1 VLSALPPV
9 RRRLILGVI
18 SAVVVAVL
26 VAVVLVV
33 LNRASPSAAST
44 GPVAQDRP
52 GPVLLVPG
60 YGGATSALDT
70 LAARLRA
77 AGRDA
82 TVVRLPGDGTGELRD
97 QATVLD
103 KAVRAKLARGAPSV
117 DVIGYSAG
125 GVVARLWAETEGG
138 AAVARRIVTLGS
150 PHHGTQIA
158 ALGASILP
166 GSCPT
171 ACVELV
177 PDSDL
182 LTQLNRDE
190 TPAGPIWVSLWT
202 EQDQVVTP
210 PESARLDGAVN
221 IPVQSV
227 CADARLDHGQLPT
240 DHLVQSI
247 VLAALGPA
255 VPTQPTSADCSRLR
269 A

>member
-26 VAVVLVV
+26 VAVVLIVV
-33 LNRASPSAAST
+33 GRAGSSAASAE
-44 GPVAQDRP
+44 PVPQDRP

-60 YGGATSALDT
+60 YGGATTALDS

-82 TVVRLPGDGTGELRD
+82 TVVRLPGDGTGELKD
-97 QATVLD
+97 QAKVLD
-103 KAVRAKLARGAPSV
+103 QAVRAKLTGGAPSV
-117 DVIGYSAG
+117 DVVGYSAG
-125 GVVARLWAETEGG
+125 GVVARLWAATDGG
-138 AAVARRIVTLGS
+138 AAIARRIVTLGS
-150 PHHGTQIA
+150 PHHGTQVA
-158 ALGASILP
+158 ALGASLFP
-166 GSCPT
+166 AQCPT
-171 ACVELV
+171 ACAELV
-177 PDSDL
+177 PDSAL

-190 TPAGPIWVSLWT
+190 TPAGPVWVSLWT

-210 PESARLDGAVN
+210 PDSARLDGALN

-240 DHLVQSI
+240 DRLVQSL
-247 VLAALGPA
+247 VLAALAPA
-255 VPTQPTSADCSRLR
+255 APTQPTPADCTRLR

>member
-18 SAVVVAVL
+18 SAVIVGVL

-33 LNRASPSAAST
+33 VNRAGSAASAA
-44 GPVAQDRP
+44 PVAQDRP

-70 LAARLRA
+70 LAVRLRA

-97 QATVLD
+97 QADVLD
-103 KAVRAKLARGAPSV
+103 KAVRAKLAGGAPSV
-117 DVIGYSAG
+117 DVVGYSAG
-125 GVVARLWAETEGG
+125 GVVARLWAATDGG

-150 PHHGTQIA
+150 PHHGTQVA
-158 ALGASILP
+158 ALGASLFP
-166 GSCPT
+166 GQCPT
-171 ACVELV
+171 ACAELV
-177 PDSDL
+177 PGSAL

-202 EQDQVVTP
+202 DQDQVVTP
-210 PESARLDGAVN
+210 PDSARLDGALN

-227 CADARLDHGQLPT
+227 CADARLDHGRLPT
-240 DHLVQSI
+240 DHLVQSL
-247 VLAALGPA
+247 VLAALA
-255 VPTQPTSADCSRLR
+255 PTAPSQPTPADCPRLR